1 MRTHAVQQTATSFKS
16 FKHLA
21 SERVQLA
28 RTARAPYPPRFLD
41 SIVLSIEVPLIFDHQ
56 DSRPLCVRE
65 AFFEA
70 QSCQWRHFELLAACP
85 LYPKADLCSATRD
98 VRFVPIAD
106 IVTHNSWSPHGAAN
120 SVGGTVRPN
129 GAGLSCVRNARRA
142 RWSARG
148 KAERKLAALAT
159 TKGTIGL
166 WKFIKSLR

>member
-1 MRTHAVQQTATSFKS
+1 MQCSKQPHHSSHSSTS
-16 FKHLA
+16 LA
-21 SERVQLA
+21 NACSWRAQRARHTRPGFGLDRVVDRSPIHFRSSGLPSA
-28 RTARAPYPPRFLD
+28 LC
-41 SIVLSIEVPLIFDHQ
+41 
-56 DSRPLCVRE
+56 SR

-106 IVTHNSWSPHGAAN
+106 IATHNSWSPHGAAN

-148 KAERKLAALAT
+148 KRN
-159 TKGTIGL
+159 GN
-166 WKFIKSLR
+166 

>member
-1 MRTHAVQQTATSFKS
+1 MQCSKQPHHSSHSSTSLANACSWRAQRARHTRPGFWTRSCCRSKSHSFSIIRTPV
-16 FKHLA
+16 
-21 SERVQLA
+21 
-28 RTARAPYPPRFLD
+28 
-41 SIVLSIEVPLIFDHQ
+41 
-56 DSRPLCVRE
+56 CVRE

-106 IVTHNSWSPHGAAN
+106 IVTQGSWSPHGAAN

-129 GAGLSCVRNARRA
+129 ACGAGLSCVRNARRA

>member
-1 MRTHAVQQTATSFKS
+1 MQQTATSFKS

-28 RTARAPYPPRFLD
+28 RTARAPYPPRFWTRSCCRSKSHSF
-41 SIVLSIEVPLIFDHQ
+41 SIIRTPV
-56 DSRPLCVRE
+56 CVRE

-106 IVTHNSWSPHGAAN
+106 IVTQDSWSPHGAAN

-129 GAGLSCVRNARRA
+129 ACGAGLSCVRNARRA